1 MTTLTRK
8 GQVTI
13 PKRLREHLG
22 LKAGAEVEF
31 EVIAD
36 GRVVVLAKGKRKLD
50 KSRFAR
56 LRGNAKGKGLNLSTD
71 EIMALTRGE

>member
-1 MTTLTRK
+1 MTTLTSK

-13 PKRLREHLG
+13 PKRLRDHLR
-22 LKAGAEVEF
+22 LKPGAEVQF

-36 GRVVVLAKGKRKLD
+36 GRVVILAKTKSG
-50 KSRFAR
+50 KSRFAK
-56 LRGNAKGKGLNLSTD
+56 LVGSAKGKGPNMTTD

>member
-1 MTTLTRK
+1 MPKITSK

-13 PKRLREHLG
+13 PKRVRDHLG
-22 LKAGAEVEF
+22 VKPNAEVEF

-36 GRVVVLAKGKRKLD
+36 GRVVVLAKRKRRKG
-50 KSRFAR
+50 RFAH
-56 LRGNAKGKGLNLSTD
+56 LVGIAKGKGPDLTTD